1 MTPSSTK
8 LNDNKQTEKK
18 RKISKLVIG
27 NSNITENLVS
37 AFLIILDYNFIQYW
51 LRKCNYIINIPF
63 IFYM

>member
-8 LNDNKQTEKK
+8 LNDNKQRETK

-27 NSNITENLVS
+27 NSNITENFVS